1 MAPGLTL
8 GPFGLWFNRNQ
19 TWGNEAGPWVNYL
32 TRSSYLLQQG
42 HYFADV
48 AYFYGEEG
56 PLTAVF
62 GWKPIDDA
70 PAGYAFDFVN
80 SDVVLHELTLKDG
93 RFVTPGGTS
102 YRILYLGGRS
112 QRMTLPVLRK
122 IRDLLTQGTVVVG
135 DRPTDSPSLADD
147 PSDWKKVADSIWGK
161 VASPRGERRV
171 GNGRVYARTSANE
184 VLASLGLPQDFE
196 YSKPDSNADLMFL
209 HRKLADGDL
218 YFVDNR
224 GDRAEDVTVTFRV
237 AGKAPELWDA
247 ATGTTEPASYQTA
260 QGRTTLPLHFDP
272 FGAIFVVF
280 RNPATSASRK
290 RPEIAEAVV
299 ASLSDELNRNWA
311 VSFEPDRG
319 APPLA
324 QFPQLISWSESSNYG
339 VRYFSGTAT
348 YSKTIA
354 ISSSEFTPGARMWL
368 DLGDVENIAD
378 VMVNGKNLGIVW
390 KTPFKIDVT
399 GALVPGEDRIEI
411 RVTNLWVNRMIG
423 DEQPWSLKKYAFAD
437 FTPYKADSP
446 LLPSGLLGP
455 VRLISAAQP

>member
-1 MAPGLTL
+1 
-8 GPFGLWFNRNQ
+8 
-19 TWGNEAGPWVNYL
+19 
-32 TRSSYLLQQG
+32 
-42 HYFADV
+42 
-48 AYFYGEEG
+48 
-56 PLTAVF
+56 
-62 GWKPIDDA
+62 
-70 PAGYAFDFVN
+70 
-80 SDVVLHELTLKDG
+80 
-93 RFVTPGGTS
+93 
-102 YRILYLGGRS
+102 
-112 QRMTLPVLRK
+112 
-122 IRDLLTQGTVVVG
+122 
-135 DRPTDSPSLADD
+135 
-147 PSDWKKVADSIWGK
+147 
-161 VASPRGERRV
+161 
-171 GNGRVYARTSANE
+171 
-184 VLASLGLPQDFE
+184 
-196 YSKPDSNADLMFL
+196 MFL